1 MQSLLWGVLNAFGS
15 VVALEEGRHAHE
27 CIIESGSDSDLFVG
41 NSLIDIYIKCGS
53 MDTWR
58 VFDKMPT
65 QNVVSWR
72 AMLKGFAMHGYG
84 KEALAHFKWMYQAG
98 VEINSVMFVC
108 LLSACSHVC
117 LLFEGLHYFNSMG
130 TVYSILPTGN
140 HYACMV
146 DLLGCS

>member
-27 CIIESGSDSDLFVG
+27 CIIDSGSNSDLFVG

-53 MDTWR
+53 MEAWR

-84 KEALAHFKWMYQAG
+84 KEALAHFKWMCQAG
-98 VEINSVMFVC
+98 VEINSVS
-108 LLSACSHVC
+108 L
-117 LLFEGLHYFNSMG
+117 
-130 TVYSILPTGN
+130 
-140 HYACMV
+140 
-146 DLLGCS
+146 

>member
-1 MQSLLWGVLNAFGS
+1 MQSLLWGVLNAFAS

-27 CIIESGSDSDLFVG
+27 CIIESGFDSDLFVG

-53 MDTWR
+53 MEAWR

-84 KEALAHFKWMYQAG
+84 KEALAHFKWMCQAG

-108 LLSACSHVC
+108 LLSACSHVG
-117 LLFEGLHYFNSMG
+117 LLFEGLQHFNSMG
-130 TVYSILPTGN
+130 KVYSIHPTGN

-146 DLLGCS
+146 DLLGHF